1 VVRTLKLGRYA
12 VTPPVVLAPMAGITN
27 LAFRRLCREQGAGL
41 YVCEMITTRAL
52 VERNP
57 RTLRMVS
64 FEPDESPRSLQLYGV
79 DPRITED
86 AVRMVVDEGLADHI
100 DLNFGCP
107 VPKVTRKGGGS
118 ALPWRRR
125 LFARIVRAAVAAAAP
140 AGVPVTVKMRKGI
153 DDDHLTYVE
162 AGLIA
167 QDAGVAAVALHG
179 RTAAQR
185 YSGQADW
192 EAIATLKRHL
202 DVPVLGNGDI
212 WEADDALRM
221 VAETGADG
229 VVVGR
234 GCLGRPW
241 LFADLVAAFA
251 GRSDRVMPSLG
262 EVAGVMR
269 RHAELLAESMAGERD
284 GCTDFRKHV
293 AWYLKGF
300 PVGSELRRRLAM
312 VSSLA
317 ELDDLLGKLD
327 AAAPFPVETL
337 GQPRGRTTSP
347 GRVALPEGWLA
358 SRDDD
363 TVPDGAELPDSG
375 G

>member
-1 VVRTLKLGRYA
+1 M
-12 VTPPVVLAPMAGITN
+12 VLAPMAGITN
-27 LAFRRLCREQGAGL
+27 VGFRQLCREQGGGI
-41 YVCEMITTRAL
+41 YVCEMITTVAL

-57 RTLRMVS
+57 KTLRMIA
-64 FEPDESPRSLQLYGV
+64 FGPDERPRSLQLYGT
-79 DPRITED
+79 DPETTAA
-86 AVRMVVDEGLADHI
+86 AVRIVVAKGLADHI

-107 VPKVTRKGGGS
+107 VPKVTRRGGGA

-125 LFARIVRAAVAAAAP
+125 LFARLVRAAVDAASP

-162 AGLIA
+162 AGLAA
-167 QDAGVAAVALHG
+167 QEAGVAAVALHG

-185 YSGQADW
+185 YSGTADW
-192 EAIATLKRHL
+192 DAIATLKQAL

-221 VAETGADG
+221 VAHTGVDG
-229 VVVGR
+229 VVIGR

-241 LFADLVAAFA
+241 LFADLEAAFD
-251 GRSDRVMPSLG
+251 GRAQRRLPTLG
-262 EVAGVMR
+262 EVAVTMR
-269 RHAELLAESMAGERD
+269 RHAELLVEQFSVGARNPARGERD

-300 PVGSELRRRLAM
+300 PIGSELRRALAM
-312 VSSLA
+312 IDSLA
-317 ELDDLLGKLD
+317 QLDDLLGKLD
-327 AAAPFPVETL
+327 PAVPFPVETL
-337 GQPRGRTTSP
+337 GQPRGRTNSP
-347 GRVALPEGWLA
+347 GKVFLPDGWLA

-363 TVPDGAELPDSG
+363 TVPEGAELDDSG